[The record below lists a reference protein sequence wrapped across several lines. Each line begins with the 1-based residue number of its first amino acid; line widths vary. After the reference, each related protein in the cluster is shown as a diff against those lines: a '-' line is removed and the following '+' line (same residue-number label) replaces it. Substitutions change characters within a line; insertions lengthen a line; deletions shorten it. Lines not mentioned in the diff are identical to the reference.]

1 MGRSTNAAT
10 VSAAAIAAAA
20 AIAGP
25 AGAAD
30 SAASTETAPTTTPT
44 TTTPTTTK
52 PTTTAPGDLGTIPG
66 TVEVTK
72 PPKAKTPKQTAAE
85 KRREAARLFLIER
98 RKASQQLEAQTKL
111 DIASSPFAGLDS
123 PLMAAPLG
131 TVSNAVLDSLRI
143 PPFLLPIYQAAGVEY
158 GVRWEILAAINEIET
173 DYGRNLSVS
182 SAGAMGWMQFMPG
195 TWESYGVDANH
206 DGVKDPNNP
215 VDAIF
220 AAARYLKASGA
231 GSNIEKAIFSYNH
244 ADWYVADVLKR
255 AKALAALPA
264 DLISALSGLTM
275 GRSPIT
281 GASSYSK
288 GSAKGISIYGQS
300 GAAAVAVQDGEVVRI
315 GRSKRLGNFIE
326 MRDVYGNLYRYGQL
340 DSIAAQHV
348 VPRPDTGAVKVIND
362 EAPSSSA
369 PSVAASE
376 AAAPRAAASGKER
389 LFAEPQRPASYS
401 AGGSQQVAATGATD
415 EGQSASAVSSGQL
428 GRYLAAPYSL
438 RRDQVALKP
447 LRKGSQVIA
456 GSILGRIGA
465 ASLAADRNDSASQ
478 RAAKKLGIAQPPHMR
493 FEIRPA
499 GTGAPRIDP
508 TPILDGWKMLASANV
523 YRAANPMLGGNGK
536 GATIGQILLM
546 SKEALE
552 RRVLADPKLD
562 IYECGRQDIRAGVT
576 DRRVL
581 ATMAFLSGSGF
592 EISVTSITCGHS
604 YLTASGNVS
613 DHSTGNALD
622 IATINGTPVM
632 GNQGPGSITDQTVR
646 KLLTLQGS
654 MKPHQIITLMQY
666 AGTDNTLAMGDHADH
681 IHVGFPSVGVGGG
694 AGGSRSLLAPSQWS
708 RLVGRLGEIEN
719 PDVSMAPSR
728 YSVKV
733 RVKVRPR

>member
-1 MGRSTNAAT
+1 VGRSTNAAT
-10 VSAAAIAAAA
+10 VSAAAIAVAA

-25 AGAAD
+25 AGAAET
-30 SAASTETAPTTTPT
+30 AASPEPSPTSTTPSTTPT
-44 TTTPTTTK
+44 TTTP
-52 PTTTAPGDLGTIPG
+52 GDLGTVPG

-72 PPKAKTPKQTAAE
+72 PPKAKTPKQTAAD
-85 KRREAARLFLIER
+85 KRREAAKLFLEER
-98 RKASQQLEAQTKL
+98 RRASQRLDKQTKL

-131 TVSNAVLDSLRI
+131 TVSNAILDSLRI

-173 DYGRNLSVS
+173 DYGRNLSIS

-231 GSNIEKAIFSYNH
+231 GTNIGKAIFAYNR

-275 GRSPIT
+275 GRSPVIGPST
-281 GASSYSK
+281 YSK

-326 MRDVYGNLYRYGQL
+326 LRDVYGNLYTYGQL
-340 DSIAAQHV
+340 DSLAAQHI
-348 VPRPDTGAVKVIND
+348 VPRADTSAVKVIND
-362 EAPSSSA
+362 EAPSANAPSA
-369 PSVAASE
+369 PAT
-376 AAAPRAAASGKER
+376 AAATGGAAASGKER
-389 LFAEPQRPASYS
+389 LFAEPQRPASYN
-401 AGGSQQVAATGATD
+401 AGGSQQVAATGAASA
-415 EGQSASAVSSGQL
+415 GQSASNVASGDL
-428 GRYLAAPYSL
+428 GRYLAAPYTL

-478 RAAKKLGIAQPPHMR
+478 RAAKKLGLAQPPHLR

-508 TPILDGWKMLASANV
+508 TPILDGWKVLASANV

-552 RRVLADPKLD
+552 RRVLADPNLD
-562 IYECGRQDIRAGVT
+562 IYDCGRQDIRAGMI

-581 ATMAFLSGSGF
+581 ATMAFLSGSGLK
-592 EISVTSITCGHS
+592 ISATSLTCGHG

-613 DHSTGNALD
+613 DHSSGNAID
-622 IATINGTPVM
+622 IASVNGTSIM

-646 KLLTLQGS
+646 KLLTLQGT
-654 MKPHQIITLMQY
+654 MKPHQIISLMEY

-681 IHVGFPSVGVGGG
+681 IHVGFPSVGAAGSR
-694 AGGSRSLLAPSQWS
+694 GGSRVLLAPSQWS

-719 PDVSMAPSR
+719 PEVSMTPSR

>member
-30 SAASTETAPTTTPT
+30 SATSTETAPPPTTTPTPTTPT
-44 TTTPTTTK
+44 TTT
-52 PTTTAPGDLGTIPG
+52 PGDLGTIPG

-72 PPKAKTPKQTAAE
+72 PPKAKSPKQKAAE

-326 MRDVYGNLYRYGQL
+326 MRDVYGNLYTYGQL
-340 DSIAAQHV
+340 DSVAAQHV
-348 VPRPDTGAVKVIND
+348 VPRPDTSAVKVIND

-369 PSVAASE
+369 PSVSASE
-376 AAAPRAAASGKER
+376 TAAPRAAVSGKER

-401 AGGSQQVAATGATD
+401 AGGSQQVAATGAAD
-415 EGQSASAVSSGQL
+415 DGQSASAVSSGQL

-478 RAAKKLGIAQPPHMR
+478 RAAKKLGIAQPPHLR

-562 IYECGRQDIRAGVT
+562 IYECGRQDIRAGT
-576 DRRVL
+576 IDRRVL
-581 ATMAFLSGSGF
+581 ATMAFLSGSGLDL
-592 EISVTSITCGHS
+592 SVTSLTCGHG

-613 DHSTGNALD
+613 DHSSGNALD
-622 IATINGTPVM
+622 IASVNGKSIM
-632 GNQGPGSITDQTVR
+632 GNQGAGSITDSTVR
-646 KLLTLQGS
+646 KLLTLQGT

-666 AGTDNTLAMGDHADH
+666 DGTDNTLAMGDHDDH
-681 IHVGFPSVGVGGG
+681 IHVGFPSVGVAGG
-694 AGGSRSLLAPSQWS
+694 AGGGGSRALLAPSQWS

-719 PDVSMAPSR
+719 PDVSMTPSR

>member
-10 VSAAAIAAAA
+10 LSAAAIAVAA

-25 AGAAD
+25 A
-30 SAASTETAPTTTPT
+30 SAANDPASSEPTSTTPPTTTTPT
-44 TTTPTTTK
+44 TTTPTTT
-52 PTTTAPGDLGTIPG
+52 PGDLGTIPG
-66 TVEVTK
+66 TVEVTE
-72 PPKAKTPKQTAAE
+72 PPKPKKPKQTAADQ
-85 KRREAARLFLIER
+85 RREAARLFLAER
-98 RKASQQLEAQTKL
+98 LRESRRLAAETKL
-111 DIASSPFAGLDS
+111 DIASSPFAGLAS

-158 GVRWEILAAINEIET
+158 GVRWEILAAINENET
-173 DYGRNLSVS
+173 DYGRNLSTS

-195 TWESYGVDANH
+195 TWESYGLDANH

-220 AAARYLKASGA
+220 AAARYLQASGA
-231 GSNIEKAIFSYNH
+231 STNIEQAIFAYNH
-244 ADWYVADVLKR
+244 ADWYVADVLER

-264 DLISALSGLTM
+264 DLVSALTGLTM
-275 GRSPIT
+275 GRSPVT
-281 GASSYSK
+281 GANSYSK
-288 GSAKGISIYGQS
+288 GSAKGVSIYARS
-300 GAAAVAVQDGEVVRI
+300 GAAAVAVQDGEVLKI
-315 GRSKRLGNFIE
+315 GRSKRLGKFVQL
-326 MRDVYGNLYRYGQL
+326 RDVYGNVYTYGQL
-340 DSIAAQHV
+340 DSVATHHV
-348 VPRPDTGAVKVIND
+348 VPKPDTRPLKVSST
-362 EAPSSSA
+362 EAP
-369 PSVAASE
+369 AASTATASASA
-376 AAAPRAAASGKER
+376 AAAPHAAASGKER

-401 AGGSQQVAATGATD
+401 AGGAQQIAVTGAAVD
-415 EGQSASAVSSGQL
+415 GQATSSVNSGQL

-438 RRDQVALKP
+438 RRDQVALRP

-465 ASLAADRNDSASQ
+465 ASLAADKNDRASQ
-478 RAAKKLGIAQPPHMR
+478 RAAKKLGIAQPPHLR

-499 GTGAPRIDP
+499 GTGAPQIDP

-562 IYECGRQDIRAGVT
+562 IYDCGRNDIRAGIIN
-576 DRRVL
+576 RRVL
-581 ATMAFLSGSGF
+581 ATMAFLSGSGLK
-592 EISVTSITCGHS
+592 ISTTSLTCGHG

-613 DHSTGNALD
+613 DHSSGNALD
-622 IATINGTPVM
+622 IASVNGVPII

-646 KLLTLQGS
+646 KLLTLQGT

-666 AGTDNTLAMGDHADH
+666 DGTDNTLAMGDHDDH
-681 IHVGFPSVGVGGG
+681 IHVGFPSVGVTGGV
-694 AGGSRSLLAPSQWS
+694 GSRALLAPSQWS
-708 RLVGRLGEIEN
+708 RLVGRLSEIKN
-719 PDVSMAPSR
+719 PDISMAPSR

>member
-1 MGRSTNAAT
+1 VGRSTNASA
-10 VSAAAIAAAA
+10 VSAAAIAVVA

-25 AGAAD
+25 AAAAE
-30 SAASTETAPTTTPT
+30 SSASTETTPATTPT
-44 TTTPTTTK
+44 TTTPTTT
-52 PTTTAPGDLGTIPG
+52 TPGDLGTIPG

-72 PPKAKTPKQTAAE
+72 PPKVKTPKQTAAD

-98 RKASQQLEAQTKL
+98 RKASQKLSVQTKL
-111 DIASSPFAGLDS
+111 DIASSPFAGLGS
-123 PLMAAPLG
+123 PLMTAPLAN
-131 TVSNAVLDSLRI
+131 VSNSVIDSFRV

-158 GVRWEILAAINEIET
+158 GIRWEILAAINEIET
-173 DYGRNLSVS
+173 DYGRNLSIS

-231 GSNIEKAIFSYNH
+231 DSNIEKAIFSYNH

-255 AKALAALPA
+255 AKSLAALPA

-326 MRDVYGNLYRYGQL
+326 MRDVYGNVYTYGQL
-340 DSIAAQHV
+340 NSIAAQHV
-348 VPRPDTGAVKVIND
+348 VPRPDTSAVKVIND

-369 PSVAASE
+369 PSVSASE

-401 AGGSQQVAATGATD
+401 AGGSQQVAATGAAD
-415 EGQSASAVSSGQL
+415 DGQSASAVSSGQL

-456 GSILGRIGA
+456 GSILGRIGV

-562 IYECGRQDIRAGVT
+562 IYECGRQDIRAGT
-576 DRRVL
+576 IDRRVL
-581 ATMAFLSGSGF
+581 AAMAFLSGSGLD
-592 EISVTSITCGHS
+592 ISVTSLTCGHG

-613 DHSTGNALD
+613 DHSSGNAFD
-622 IATINGTPVM
+622 IASVNGRSIM
-632 GNQGPGSITDQTVR
+632 GNQGAGSITDSTVR
-646 KLLTLQGS
+646 KLLTLQGT

-666 AGTDNTLAMGDHADH
+666 AGTDNTLAMGDHDDH
-681 IHVGFPSVGVGGG
+681 IHIGFPSVGAAG
-694 AGGSRSLLAPSQWS
+694 AGAGSRALLAPSQWS

-719 PDVSMAPSR
+719 PAVSMAPSR

>member
-1 MGRSTNAAT
+1 
-10 VSAAAIAAAA
+10 VAA

-25 AGAAD
+25 AGAAET
-30 SAASTETAPTTTPT
+30 AASPEPSPTSTTPSTTPT
-44 TTTPTTTK
+44 TTTP
-52 PTTTAPGDLGTIPG
+52 GDLGTVPG

-72 PPKAKTPKQTAAE
+72 PPKAKTPKQTAAD
-85 KRREAARLFLIER
+85 KRREAAKLFLEER
-98 RKASQQLEAQTKL
+98 RRASQRLDKQTKL

-131 TVSNAVLDSLRI
+131 TVSNAILDSLRI

-173 DYGRNLSVS
+173 DYGRNLSIS

-231 GSNIEKAIFSYNH
+231 GTNIGKAIFAYNR

-275 GRSPIT
+275 GRSPVIGPST
-281 GASSYSK
+281 YSK

-326 MRDVYGNLYRYGQL
+326 LRDVYGNLYTYGQL
-340 DSIAAQHV
+340 DSLAAQHI
-348 VPRPDTGAVKVIND
+348 VPRADTSAVKVIND
-362 EAPSSSA
+362 EAPSANAPSA
-369 PSVAASE
+369 PAT
-376 AAAPRAAASGKER
+376 AAATGGAAASGKER
-389 LFAEPQRPASYS
+389 LFAEPQRPASYN
-401 AGGSQQVAATGATD
+401 AGGSQQVAATGAASA
-415 EGQSASAVSSGQL
+415 GQSASNVASGDL
-428 GRYLAAPYSL
+428 GRYLAAPYTL

-478 RAAKKLGIAQPPHMR
+478 RAAKKLGLAQPPHLR

-508 TPILDGWKMLASANV
+508 TPILDGWKVLASANV

-552 RRVLADPKLD
+552 RRVLADPNLD
-562 IYECGRQDIRAGVT
+562 IYDCGRQDIRAGMI

-581 ATMAFLSGSGF
+581 ATMAFLSGSGLK
-592 EISVTSITCGHS
+592 ISATSLTCGHG

-613 DHSTGNALD
+613 DHSSGNAID
-622 IATINGTPVM
+622 IASVNGTSIM

-646 KLLTLQGS
+646 KLLTLQGT
-654 MKPHQIITLMQY
+654 MKPHQIISLMEY
-666 AGTDNTLAMGDHADH
+666 AATDNTLAMGDHADH
-681 IHVGFPSVGVGGG
+681 IHVGFPSVGAAGSR
-694 AGGSRSLLAPSQWS
+694 GGSRVLLAPSQWS

-719 PDVSMAPSR
+719 PEVSMTPSR

>member
-1 MGRSTNAAT
+1 
-10 VSAAAIAAAA
+10 
-20 AIAGP
+20 
-25 AGAAD
+25 
-30 SAASTETAPTTTPT
+30 
-44 TTTPTTTK
+44 
-52 PTTTAPGDLGTIPG
+52 
-66 TVEVTK
+66 
-72 PPKAKTPKQTAAE
+72 
-85 KRREAARLFLIER
+85 
-98 RKASQQLEAQTKL
+98 
-111 DIASSPFAGLDS
+111 
-123 PLMAAPLG
+123 
-131 TVSNAVLDSLRI
+131 
-143 PPFLLPIYQAAGVEY
+143 
-158 GVRWEILAAINEIET
+158 
-173 DYGRNLSVS
+173 
-182 SAGAMGWMQFMPG
+182 
-195 TWESYGVDANH
+195 
-206 DGVKDPNNP
+206 
-215 VDAIF
+215 
-220 AAARYLKASGA
+220 
-231 GSNIEKAIFSYNH
+231 
-244 ADWYVADVLKR
+244 
-255 AKALAALPA
+255 
-264 DLISALSGLTM
+264 LISALSGLTM

-315 GRSKRLGNFIE
+315 GRSKRLGNFME
-326 MRDVYGNLYRYGQL
+326 MRDVYGNVYTYGQL
-340 DSIAAQHV
+340 DSVAAQHV
-348 VPRPDTGAVKVIND
+348 VPRPDTSAVKVIND

-376 AAAPRAAASGKER
+376 SAAPRAAASGKER

-401 AGGSQQVAATGATD
+401 AGGSQQVAATGAAD
-415 EGQSASAVSSGQL
+415 DGQSASAVSSGQL

-465 ASLAADRNDSASQ
+465 ASLTADRNDSASQ

-562 IYECGRQDIRAGVT
+562 IYECGRQDIRAGT
-576 DRRVL
+576 IDRRVL
-581 ATMAFLSGSGF
+581 ATMAFLSGSGLD
-592 EISVTSITCGHS
+592 ISVTSLTCGHG

-613 DHSTGNALD
+613 DHSSGNALD
-622 IATINGTPVM
+622 IASVNGKSIM
-632 GNQGPGSITDQTVR
+632 GNQGAGSITDSTVR
-646 KLLTLQGS
+646 KLLTLQGT

-666 AGTDNTLAMGDHADH
+666 DGTDNTLAMGDHDDH
-681 IHVGFPSVGVGGG
+681 IHIGFPSVGVAG
-694 AGGSRSLLAPSQWS
+694 AGGGSRALLAPSQWN

-719 PDVSMAPSR
+719 PDVSMTPSR